1 MLFMSKFS
9 KMLHPNSYTSLLNSL
24 PKVGSSRGFTIV
36 ELLIVIVIIAILAAI
51 TIVSFNGLQV
61 RARDNMRTDITSKIK
76 RALEVYKIDNGR
88 YPGAT
93 ANPGNG
99 GWEMSND
106 VAGSF
111 MEYLVDSGFPSGTPV
126 DPINS
131 TTFRFWYYRYAA
143 GSNGCDPA
151 RGGFYVLRIVYENA
165 SVRPIGNSMVSEC
178 TSPQAAWSDP
188 GTGST
193 YVFHAY
199 EN

>member
-1 MLFMSKFS
+1 MIEFS
-9 KMLHPNSYTSLLNSL
+9 KMPYSTSYTSLLNAL
-24 PKVGSSRGFTIV
+24 PKASSGQGFTIV

-51 TIVSFNGLQV
+51 TIVAFNGVQV
-61 RARDNMRTDITSKIK
+61 RARDNIRTYAASKIK

-88 YPGAT
+88 YPTAT

-111 MEYLVDSGFPSGTPV
+111 MEYLVDSGFPSGIPF
-126 DPINS
+126 DPTNS
-131 TTFRFWYYRYAA
+131 TTFRLWYYRYAA

-188 GTGST
+188 GNAST

>member
-1 MLFMSKFS
+1 MPYS
-9 KMLHPNSYTSLLNSL
+9 TSHTTLLNTL
-24 PKVGSSRGFTIV
+24 PKASSGRGFTIV

-51 TIVSFNGLQV
+51 TIVAFNGVQV
-61 RARDNMRTDITSKIK
+61 RARDNIRTDAASKIK
-76 RALEVYKIDNGR
+76 RALEVYKINNGR

-111 MEYLVDSGFPSGTPV
+111 MEYLVDSGFPNGTPV
-126 DPINS
+126 DPTNS

-143 GSNGCDPA
+143 GTNGCDPA

-165 SVRPIGNSMVSEC
+165 SVRPVGNSMASEC
-178 TSPQAAWSDP
+178 TTPQASWSDP
-188 GTGST
+188 GTAST
-193 YVFHAY
+193 YVYHAY

>member
-1 MLFMSKFS
+1 MRYRT
-9 KMLHPNSYTSLLNSL
+9 HQTSFGHTAPRDRIIS
-24 PKVGSSRGFTIV
+24 PRSRRGFTIV

-51 TIVSFNGLQV
+51 TIVAFNGIQV
-61 RARDNMRTDITSKIK
+61 KARDNIRTDAASKIK
-76 RALEVYKIDNGR
+76 RALEVYKVDNGR

-93 ANPGNG
+93 TNPGNG

-111 MEYLVDSGFPSGTPV
+111 MEYLVDYGFPGGAPV
-126 DPINS
+126 DPTNS

-143 GSNGCDPA
+143 GSNGCDA
-151 RGGFYVLRIVYENA
+151 SRGGFYVLRIVYENV
-165 SVRPIGNSMVSEC
+165 SVRPIGNSMASEC

-188 GTGST
+188 GTAST

-199 EN
+199 ENG